1 MSVENDFGEKLKSI
15 LSDPDS
21 LARITAI
28 ASSLGASP
36 QGRRETAETSGND
49 PFDAPSDAPASAQ
62 PLLPMASAEM
72 FSGDPRLALLSSIK
86 PLLREE
92 KRDRID
98 ALARAMTVA
107 SMMKSFRK

>member
-28 ASSLGASP
+28 ASSLGATS
-36 QGRRETAETSGND
+36 QGTRETKETSGNALSD
-49 PFDAPSDAPASAQ
+49 TPSDTPEAAQ
-62 PLLPMASAEM
+62 PLLPMPAPDLL
-72 FSGDPRLALLSSIK
+72 SGDPRLALLSSIK

-98 ALARAMTVA
+98 ALVRAMTVA